1 MQQDCR
7 DSMTMNGL
15 RRRAIC
21 GLRRRGVI
29 LCSDGFAILNSTLRR
44 MLDKAMIAV
53 KR

>member
-1 MQQDCR
+1 
-7 DSMTMNGL
+7 MTMKGL

-21 GLRRRGVI
+21 GLCRQGVI
-29 LCSDGFAILNSTLRR
+29 LSSVRVENLTSTLRR